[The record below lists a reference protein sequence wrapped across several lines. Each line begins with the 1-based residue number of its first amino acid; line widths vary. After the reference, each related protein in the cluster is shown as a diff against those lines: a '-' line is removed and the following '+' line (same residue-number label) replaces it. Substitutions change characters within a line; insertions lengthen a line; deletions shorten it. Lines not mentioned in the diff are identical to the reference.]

1 MFIAHQDLKLENIL
15 LYTIKKEIINKTIKY
30 VNVKL
35 INFGMSKIV
44 VGRNPKDRK
53 NNYLYITIGYMVL
66 EVLKNLFE
74 SIKLYLFKIDVYSFV
89 IVYFKILSK

>member
-35 INFGMSKIV
+35 INFGMSKID

-74 SIKLYLFKIDVYSFV
+74 SIKLYLFKIDVYSFA